1 MFKICELIQGGSG
14 MLKVLLVDDEPFIL
28 QGLKVLIDW
37 KKEGF
42 EIAGTVHDGKEALR
56 FLENND
62 VDLILADIN
71 MPIISGLE
79 LLRRIREEDI
89 SNAFFVILS
98 GYADFSYA
106 QKAIKYKCTDYI
118 LKPVE
123 KEQLL
128 ETLKN
133 VTELKTDK
141 EEEIKESRKHER
153 AYLARNL
160 IAVIGGKYDSV
171 NLTCVK
177 EQMHFSEIVRYVE
190 IELDEEKLD
199 EDISDEDKRVYQRK
213 MAEVC
218 MEFLGENAD
227 HCVFDV
233 SGKERVYDIGF
244 VYCDYMAKESMR
256 TEREYLKDFMLH
268 LKHEAGIPVIMLVG
282 KKIDDIKN
290 IAKSYSTVCILRS
303 CKGFRSSKDIY
314 YYDEEMQVSNDG
326 VILYKDE
333 IDTLLSAIEQNQPV
347 QIHKAVDC
355 FFETMQQA
363 WEGITGDFK
372 NLNIN
377 YLIFQLIHLASQQDD
392 NVNQEEVIRLISE
405 HSFHEGLIR
414 GSREHVLGFVY
425 EYAEYLAQLR
435 KNVSRGVL
443 GEIEREVKK
452 NYACN
457 LTLKELSEK
466 YYVNSAYLG
475 QLFRKKYGC
484 SFKDYLNQIRI
495 DKAASLLIHTD
506 KKILQIA
513 EEVGYHNLDY
523 FVNRFISSKGCTPAK
538 YRRQSRP

>member
-1 MFKICELIQGGSG
+1 

-28 QGLKVLIDW
+28 QGLEVLVDW

-42 EIAGTVHDGKEALR
+42 EIAGTAHDGREALR
-56 FLENND
+56 FLKNNS

-71 MPIISGLE
+71 IPVVSGLE
-79 LLRRIREEDI
+79 LLKKIREEDI

-118 LKPVE
+118 LKPIE

-128 ETLKN
+128 ETLKK
-133 VTELKTDK
+133 VAGLKADK
-141 EEEIKESRKHER
+141 EEKTKESRKLER

-160 IAVIGGKYDSV
+160 IAVIGGKYDNV
-171 NLTCVK
+171 NLMCVK
-177 EQMHFSEIVRYVE
+177 EQMCFSEVIRYVE
-190 IELDEEKLD
+190 IELDEKKLD
-199 EDISDEDKRVYQRK
+199 EDISDEDKRAYQRK
-213 MAEVC
+213 LLEVC
-218 MEFLGENAD
+218 IEFLDENAD

-244 VYCDYMAKESMR
+244 VYCDYMAKENMR
-256 TEREYLKDFMLH
+256 TEKGYLGYFMSH
-268 LKHEAGIPVIMLVG
+268 LKREAKIPVIMLVG

-314 YYDEEMQVSNDG
+314 YYDEEIQVSNDG
-326 VILYKDE
+326 AILCKNE
-333 IDTLLSAIEQNQPV
+333 IDTLLSAIEQNQQM
-347 QIHKAVDC
+347 QIHRAVDC
-355 FFETMQQA
+355 FFEAMQQA
-363 WEGITGDFK
+363 WGGVTEDFK

-377 YLIFQLIHLASQQDD
+377 YLIFQLIHLATQQDD

-414 GSREHVLGFVY
+414 GSRAHVL
-425 EYAEYLAQLR
+425 ELR

-443 GEIEREVKK
+443 GDIEREVKK

-484 SFKDYLNQIRI
+484 SFKDYLNQVRL
-495 DKAASLLIHTD
+495 DEAASLLIHTD

-523 FVNRFISSKGCTPAK
+523 FVNRFISAKGCTPAK